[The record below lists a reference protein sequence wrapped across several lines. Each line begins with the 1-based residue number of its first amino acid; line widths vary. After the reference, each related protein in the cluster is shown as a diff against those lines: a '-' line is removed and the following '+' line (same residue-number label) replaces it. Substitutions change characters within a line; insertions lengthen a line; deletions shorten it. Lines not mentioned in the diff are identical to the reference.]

1 MTRFLASKALQGV
14 ATLLIAV
21 SIAFLLARGTGDPVR
36 EMLGDLASEQ
46 QVAALQA
53 QLGLDRPLGLQY
65 IAFLQDLLT
74 FDLGDSLRYGTSNLD
89 LVLSRLPA
97 SAQLA
102 AAAMLLAVV
111 AGVPLGIW
119 AALKEG
125 RLADRVASAIALTGQ
140 SIPLFWLGL
149 MLILFFAVRLG
160 WLPAGQS
167 TGFRSLILPAVTLST
182 LPMAQIA
189 RLTRSGMSEILGE
202 TFVSASHARGIKRW
216 RIVLVHAFRNAC
228 LPVITIVGLQA
239 GTLLS
244 GAITVE
250 FVFAWPGLGTL
261 ATQAVQ
267 TRDFSLIQAIVVFGA
282 VVFVVINLLVDLLY
296 GILDP
301 RIRDGV
307 A

>member
-1 MTRFLASKALQGV
+1 VTRFLASKALQGL

-36 EMLGDLASEQ
+36 EMLGDLASQQ

-53 QLGLDRPLGLQY
+53 QLGLDRSIGLQY
-65 IAFLQDLLT
+65 VAFLKDLVI
-74 FDLGDSLRYGTSNLD
+74 FDLGESLRYGTSNLD
-89 LVLSRLPA
+89 LILSRLPA
-97 SAQLA
+97 SALLA

-125 RLADRVASAIALTGQ
+125 RLADRVASTIALTGQ

-149 MLILFFAVRLG
+149 MLILFFAVGLG
-160 WLPAGQS
+160 WLPAGQY

-189 RLTRSGMSEILGE
+189 RLTRSGMTEILGE
-202 TFVSASHARGIKRW
+202 TFVSASHARGITRW

-228 LPVITIVGLQA
+228 LPVITIIGLQA

>member
-1 MTRFLASKALQGV
+1 VTRFLLGKASHGLV
-14 ATLLIAV
+14 TLLLAV
-21 SIAFLLARGTGDPVR
+21 TIAFFLARGTGDPVR
-36 EMLGDLASEQ
+36 EMLGDLASDE
-46 QVAALQA
+46 QVAALRS
-53 QLGLDRPLGLQY
+53 QLGLDRSLPVQFVT
-65 IAFLQDLLT
+65 FLKDLVT
-74 FDLGDSLRYGTSNLD
+74 FNLGDSLRYHSSNLD
-89 LVLSRLPA
+89 LILSRLPA

-102 AAAMLLAVV
+102 LAAMVIAVV
-111 AGVPLGIW
+111 IGVPLGIW
-119 AALKEG
+119 AAVKEG
-125 RLADRVASAIALTGQ
+125 RLADRVASVIALTGQ

-149 MLILFFAVRLG
+149 MLILFFAVGLG

-167 TGFRSLILPAVTLST
+167 TGFSSLILPAVTLST

-189 RLTRSGMSEILGE
+189 RLTRSGMTEVLGE
-202 TFVSASHARGIKRW
+202 TFVSASHARGLAWW
-216 RIVLVHAFRNAC
+216 RIILVHAFRNAS
-228 LPVITIVGLQA
+228 LPVITIIGLQA

-282 VVFVVINLLVDLLY
+282 LVFVVINLLVDLLY
-296 GILDP
+296 GALDP

>member
-1 MTRFLASKALQGV
+1 MIRFLAGKAVQGI
-14 ATLLIAV
+14 ATLIIAV
-21 SIAFLLARGTGDPVR
+21 SVAFFLARGTGNPVR
-36 EMLGDLASEQ
+36 EMLGDLASAE
-46 QVAALQA
+46 QVAQLNA
-53 QLGLDRPLGLQY
+53 QLGLDRPLSVQY
-65 IAFLQDLLT
+65 LHFLGDLVT
-74 FDLGDSLRYGTSNLD
+74 GNLGDSLRYGSSNLE
-89 LVLSRLPA
+89 LIQSRLPA
-97 SAQLA
+97 SIQLA
-102 AAAMLLAVV
+102 AAAMFIAVLF
-111 AGVPLGIW
+111 GVPLGIW
-119 AALKEG
+119 AALREG
-125 RLADRVASAIALTGQ
+125 RLADRLASAVALAGQ

-149 MLILFFAVRLG
+149 MLILLFAVGLG

-167 TGFRSLILPAVTLST
+167 TGFSSLILPAVTLST

-189 RLTRSGMSEILGE
+189 RLTRSSMSEVLGE
-202 TFVSASHARGIKRW
+202 AFLSAAQARGIPRR
-216 RIVLVHAFRNAC
+216 RIVLIHALQNAS
-228 LPVITIVGLQA
+228 LPVITIIALQA

-282 VVFVVINLLVDLLY
+282 AVFVVVNLIVDLLY
-296 GILDP
+296 GVLDP

>member
-65 IAFLQDLLT
+65 IAFLGDLLT

-160 WLPAGQS
+160 WLPAGQ
-167 TGFRSLILPAVTLST
+167 
-182 LPMAQIA
+182 
-189 RLTRSGMSEILGE
+189 
-202 TFVSASHARGIKRW
+202 
-216 RIVLVHAFRNAC
+216 
-228 LPVITIVGLQA
+228 
-239 GTLLS
+239 
-244 GAITVE
+244 
-250 FVFAWPGLGTL
+250 
-261 ATQAVQ
+261 
-267 TRDFSLIQAIVVFGA
+267 
-282 VVFVVINLLVDLLY
+282 
-296 GILDP
+296 
-301 RIRDGV
+301 
-307 A
+307 

>member
-1 MTRFLASKALQGV
+1 VLSEAVLPPAWMDGGTWSHALG
-14 ATLLIAV
+14 TDHLGRDI
-21 SIAFLLARGTGDPVR
+21 LAR
-36 EMLGDLASEQ
+36 L
-46 QVAALQA
+46 
-53 QLGLDRPLGLQY
+53 LDGGR
-65 IAFLQDLLT
+65 LT
-74 FDLGDSLRYGTSNLD
+74 FIIAIGGMLAGAIPGTL
-89 LVLSRLPA
+89 
-97 SAQLA
+97 
-102 AAAMLLAVV
+102 
-111 AGVPLGIW
+111 
-119 AALKEG
+119 
-125 RLADRVASAIALTGQ
+125 
-140 SIPLFWLGL
+140 LGL

-216 RIVLVHAFRNAC
+216 RSVLVHAFRNAC

>member
-1 MTRFLASKALQGV
+1 MLRFLAGKVTRGV
-14 ATLLIAV
+14 VTLLIAV
-21 SIAFLLARGTGDPVR
+21 SAAFFLARGTGDPVR
-36 EMLGDLASEQ
+36 EMLGDLAGPE
-46 QVAALQA
+46 QVAQLSA
-53 QLGLDRPLGLQY
+53 QLGLDRPLPVQY
-65 IAFLQDLLT
+65 AAFVGDLAT
-74 FDLGDSLRYGTSNLD
+74 GDLGTSIRYGTPNLD
-89 LVLSRLPA
+89 LILGWLPA
-97 SAQLA
+97 SLQLA
-102 AAAMLLAVV
+102 AAAMVLAVLV
-111 AGVPLGIW
+111 GIPLGVW
-119 AALKEG
+119 AALREG
-125 RLADRVASAIALTGQ
+125 RFADRFASTVALTGQ

-149 MLILFFAVRLG
+149 MLILLFAVTLG

-167 TGFRSLILPAVTLST
+167 TGFSSLILPAVTLST

-189 RLTRSGMSEILGE
+189 RLTRSSMSEVLGE
-202 TFVSASHARGIKRW
+202 AFLDATRARGVARW
-216 RIVLVHAFRNAC
+216 RVVLVHALRNAA
-228 LPVITIVGLQA
+228 LPVITIIGLQT

-267 TRDFSLIQAIVVFGA
+267 MRDFSLIQAIVIFGA
-282 VVFVVINLLVDLLY
+282 VVFVLVNLIVDLLY